1 MNWLRSQLEQY
12 GIKSLVI
19 ALTLTATLFPTGAFS
34 AERDGATIFFSFE
47 DLRQE
52 FTQPSL
58 SQFTSLFTWRN
69 QKEDVD
75 QATPI
80 ERNLRWGN
88 GLGID
93 GYAHPGSRQPLWGY

>member
-1 MNWLRSQLEQY
+1 M
-12 GIKSLVI
+12 KSLLA
-19 ALTLTATLFPTGAFS
+19 ALTLMATLIPASAFS
-34 AERDGATIFFSFE
+34 AERDGTTIFFSFE

-52 FTQPSL
+52 FAKSSL
-58 SQFTSLFTWRN
+58 SQLAPIFTWRAQEEN
-69 QKEDVD
+69 ADRM
-75 QATPI
+75 TPI